1 LKSKNTPNTAIIA
14 EEIREN
20 EYYVRYRKIHKRL
33 SEDIDLNK
41 IDKELT
47 TLHSGRMS
55 RSLFGSSPGPDKII
69 EANLQD
75 SSYRS
80 RLVEL
85 RVELSKSI
93 TLMETTI
100 DSLKIRMSTDYSDN
114 LSGLKTKGER
124 VSFIESFL
132 VSGITSIE
140 KMTGC
145 AERIELV
152 IKDID
157 QTAYTYKNAI
167 QVLELVYSRNN
178 DKKL

>member
-1 LKSKNTPNTAIIA
+1 MKSKLLNTEKIID
-14 EEIREN
+14 EIREN
-20 EYYVRYRKIHKRL
+20 EYYKRYKKIYKRL
-33 SEDIDLNK
+33 SEDIDLEK

-93 TLMETTI
+93 TLMDTTI
-100 DSLKIRMSTDYSDN
+100 DTLKLKLSTEYSDN
-114 LSGLKTKGER
+114 LAGLKTKGER
-124 VSFIESFL
+124 LSFVESFL
-132 VSGITSIE
+132 VSGITFIE
-140 KMTGC
+140 KMNGC

-152 IKDID
+152 VKDID